1 MKKDI
6 PFLPVQGVA
15 ITIAREATER
25 DEYIWNVYLINQNS
39 FPINDI
45 TIRSKGYG
53 EKDGRQQATSTLRH
67 HIGFLDQENFAL
79 IEPIDPEVF
88 HLYNEYWISY
98 FVNGQVFDKK
108 YIFVPESIIEENL
121 VMIPQ
126 LQLQGILHN

>member
-6 PFLPVQGVA
+6 PFLPVKGVA
-15 ITIAREATER
+15 ITIARESNESGNH
-25 DEYIWNVYLINQNS
+25 WNVYIINENE
-39 FPINDI
+39 FPIENI

-53 EKDGRQQATSTLRH
+53 EKEGKHQSTSTLRH
-67 HIGFLDQENFAL
+67 HIQHLGKQSHAL

-98 FVNGQVFDKK
+98 FVKGQVFDKK
-108 YIFVPESIIEENL
+108 YIFVPESIIEDNL
-121 VMIPQ
+121 ILIPQ